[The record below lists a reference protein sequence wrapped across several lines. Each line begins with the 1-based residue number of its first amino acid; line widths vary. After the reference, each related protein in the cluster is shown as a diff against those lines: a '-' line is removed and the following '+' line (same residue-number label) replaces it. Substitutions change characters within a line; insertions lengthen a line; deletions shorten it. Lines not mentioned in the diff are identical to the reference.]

1 MFLGCMNGFIQNQFD
16 SSADI
21 VTREC
26 AHWNMVKLIWGPPGT
41 GKMKIVVSLLY
52 VLLNTRCITLTCAP
66 TNIAVLGITK
76 RLMQNAQSHLQ
87 YDKYGLGDIVL
98 FGNGERMKIDDHEDL
113 FDVFL
118 MNRVDVLASCLSPNN
133 GWRIGM
139 LSMICLLKDPKEEY
153 HKYSEKQ
160 KKKDNDNDDNED
172 TDDEE
177 AEKKK
182 RETLLVKNLVRAMI

>member
-1 MFLGCMNGFIQNQFD
+1 
-16 SSADI
+16 
-21 VTREC
+21 
-26 AHWNMVKLIWGPPGT
+26 MVKLIWGPPGT
-41 GKMKIVVSLLY
+41 GKTKIVVSLLY

-98 FGNGERMKIDDHEDL
+98 FGNWEKMKIDDHEDL

-139 LSMICLLKDPKEEY
+139 LSMICLLKDPEEEY
-153 HKYSEKQ
+153 RKYSEKQ
-160 KKKDNDNDDNED
+160 KKKDNDSDDNED

-182 RETLLVKNLVRAMI
+182 KRNDTSQNLVRAMI